1 MKLLPFVQVDATRF
15 SASQESILAERGP
28 PARQCRN
35 GVGLN
40 ELDYGDVVFRF
51 QDNGRLE
58 EVTMQAPVIYFGN
71 IDVPFSALESY
82 VRSEDESAFDRAG
95 FVISPRL
102 GLAFDPAYPFWVT
115 ALAPHCIESW
125 RAI

>member
-1 MKLLPFVQVDATRF
+1 MKLLPFAQVDKTHF

-28 PARQCRN
+28 PLTQCRN

-58 EVTMQAPVIYFGN
+58 EVTTQAPVVYFGN
-71 IDVPFSALESY
+71 TDVPFGALEAY
-82 VRSEDESAFDRAG
+82 VRSEDELAFDRAG
-95 FVISPRL
+95 FVVSPKL
-102 GLAFDPAYPFWVT
+102 GLAFDPDCPFWVT
-115 ALAPHCIESW
+115 ALALHCIASW
-125 RAI
+125 REI